1 LARSATLCCASL
13 LSPSISVSP
22 KDSKPHGPHRFSKTG
37 LPYGRR
43 VTLPP
48 SVRRVTIYAD
58 YDAPSLSN
66 ALAFFARHPELD
78 VWIARPPI
86 IGADFAQILELQSA
100 ASKSAALLK

>member
-1 LARSATLCCASL
+1 MGQAGLGLAEGFETAWAASL
-13 LSPSISVSP
+13 LENGAPVWATLGA
-22 KDSKPHGPHRFSKTG
+22 DRFG
-37 LPYGRR
+37 V

-100 ASKSAALLK
+100 AAKCATVLK